1 MQLLLTTY
9 SPPEHLSTTNALA
22 QMGHSTA
29 RAIAPVIVTSLFSFS
44 LHLERKFKEHGEGG
58 LRSELG
64 GTMVFAVMAVV
75 AVGTLGLA
83 VRIPRS

>member
-1 MQLLLTTY
+1 M
-9 SPPEHLSTTNALA
+9 EHE
-22 QMGHSTA
+22 
-29 RAIAPVIVTSLFSFS
+29 
-44 LHLERKFKEHGEGG
+44 ERG

-64 GTMVFAVMAVV
+64 GSMVFGVMAVV

>member
-9 SPPEHLSTTNALA
+9 SPPEHLATTNALA
-22 QMGHSTA
+22 QMAHSTA